1 MNAEL
6 VRLILQDDPARAKL
20 NGGDDWQR
28 VYGRMSAQGAVL
40 VYEDKGKPETAIA
53 ASVTEDGSV
62 SMRRWSDDPALPA
75 LGQLVRSHPGASPVR
90 YRPGK
95 RCTLRK
101 DGLFLKC
108 VADDRGCAIN
118 RDARLLWAAARQGM
132 LGFGVARP
140 GGWLPSFRMMAQHKV
155 AGRPIVEA
163 LRSGDGAVL
172 AKRLG
177 SANAT
182 LAEASLTPSG
192 RATYADQMKRT
203 GKYAQRLAKYVA
215 QSAPILD
222 RLMSQLADVEPGK
235 ADRPIHGAPHA
246 HQWLDGPEGLQLV
259 DFDRFGLSDPE
270 VDVATFMA
278 EADFE
283 DWPDAGAIGAA
294 YRDGF
299 EERRPLKAGLVKA
312 YRVHKHIAKAL
323 RTATAIRLDAEE
335 RTLEILAGA
344 QALLESRS

>member
-1 MNAEL
+1 MNASL
-6 VRLILQDDPARAKL
+6 VRLILQNDPVRVKL
-20 NGGDDWQR
+20 GGGGDWQR

-53 ASVTEDGSV
+53 ALVTEDGSV
-62 SMRRWSDDPALPA
+62 SMRRWSDDLALPA

-108 VADDRGCAIN
+108 VTDDRGRAIN
-118 RDARLLWAAARQGM
+118 RDARLLWTAARQGM

-140 GGWLPSFRMMAQHKV
+140 GGWLPSFRMMVQHKV
-155 AGRPIVEA
+155 TGRLIVET
-163 LRSGDGAVL
+163 LRSGDGAAL

-177 SANAT
+177 VANAT
-182 LAEASLTPSG
+182 LAAAPLTPPE
-192 RATYADQMKRT
+192 RFTYSDQMKRT
-203 GKYAQRLAKYVA
+203 GKYAKRLVRFVPR
-215 QSAPILD
+215 SASALG
-222 RLMSQLADVEPGK
+222 RLMAQLAEVEPGS
-235 ADRPIHGAPHA
+235 ANRPTHGAPHA
-246 HQWLDGPEGLQLV
+246 HQWLDGADGLQLV
-259 DFDRFGLSDPE
+259 DFDRFGLGDPE
-270 VDVATFMA
+270 VEVATFMA

-283 DWPDAGAIGAA
+283 DWPDAVAIGAA

-299 EERRPLKAGLVKA
+299 EERWPLNAKLIRA

-323 RTATAIRLDAEE
+323 RTATAIRLDAEA

-344 QALLESRS
+344 QELLAGRR